1 MIKFLIFL
9 SVLFSNSYISVSREV
24 TSQVAARSYI
34 AIDANTN
41 NVIEGKNI
49 NLKRSVASISKI
61 MTAII
66 AIENKDIQEKM
77 VVPPEVKKAY
87 GSSVYLAQ
95 GDILSLEDLLY
106 GLMLRSGNDAAITI
120 AIGVAGTLDNF
131 VNMMNKKAKELKMA
145 DTFFSNPSG
154 LDEEDEGNISTSFDM
169 AILMS
174 YAIKN
179 NIFLKIIGTNTY
191 TCDSHGVWQNKN
203 KILRLYKKSIGG
215 KTGFTGKARR
225 TLVTV
230 AQEDETKLIVVTL
243 DCGGDFKAHI
253 DLYERLFK
261 IKKTI
266 KLMNEG
272 KSQLNEFEI
281 NCKSDIFVTLN
292 KDLIKQSKILYKINN
307 NELRIELVNGG
318 QIDYIGQC
326 SVIKVNEKSKKYSW
340 WKQLFRLN

>member
-131 VNMMNKKAKELKMA
+131 VNMMNKKPKNLRWRIR
-145 DTFFSNPSG
+145 FF
-154 LDEEDEGNISTSFDM
+154 
-169 AILMS
+169 
-174 YAIKN
+174 
-179 NIFLKIIGTNTY
+179 
-191 TCDSHGVWQNKN
+191 
-203 KILRLYKKSIGG
+203 
-215 KTGFTGKARR
+215 
-225 TLVTV
+225 
-230 AQEDETKLIVVTL
+230 LIQWT
-243 DCGGDFKAHI
+243 
-253 DLYERLFK
+253 R
-261 IKKTI
+261 
-266 KLMNEG
+266 
-272 KSQLNEFEI
+272 
-281 NCKSDIFVTLN
+281 
-292 KDLIKQSKILYKINN
+292 
-307 NELRIELVNGG
+307 
-318 QIDYIGQC
+318 
-326 SVIKVNEKSKKYSW
+326 
-340 WKQLFRLN
+340 